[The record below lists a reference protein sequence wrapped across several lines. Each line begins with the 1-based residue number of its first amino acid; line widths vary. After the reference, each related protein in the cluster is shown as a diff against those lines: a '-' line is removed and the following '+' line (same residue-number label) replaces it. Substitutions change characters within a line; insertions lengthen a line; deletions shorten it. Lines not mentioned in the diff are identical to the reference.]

1 MGGLGTERP
10 TWWEGLLELIGL
22 LGILEDKGVKVTL
35 AADLELD
42 GGGLLAAL
50 DASRAGVLAAADLD
64 EVLDVGDFSWH
75 FGGSEGVLVCA
86 GMYKC
91 AVEWVVHD
99 GLCNALKWP
108 SSNCPFNSSTPDSS
122 HLPFSQLA

>member
-1 MGGLGTERP
+1 MVRR

-22 LGILEDKGVKVTL
+22 LGILEDKGVEVTL

-75 FGGSEGVLVCA
+75 FGGSKSMLVCA
-86 GMYKC
+86 Q
-91 AVEWVVHD
+91 VV
-99 GLCNALKWP
+99 
-108 SSNCPFNSSTPDSS
+108 
-122 HLPFSQLA
+122 

>member
-1 MGGLGTERP
+1 MGNLDSDALALLVLLWSIGDGQAWYVLVFDSILQEVWKAAWR
-10 TWWEGLLELIGL
+10 TWWEGLLELVGL

-42 GGGLLAAL
+42 GRGLLAAL

-75 FGGSEGVLVCA
+75 FGGSRARLVVAWVAVVL
-86 GMYKC
+86 
-91 AVEWVVHD
+91 
-99 GLCNALKWP
+99 
-108 SSNCPFNSSTPDSS
+108 
-122 HLPFSQLA
+122 

>member
-1 MGGLGTERP
+1 MVKPGTIVSMLCDQVWWLMRH

-22 LGILEDKGVKVTL
+22 LGILEDKGVEVTL

-42 GGGLLAAL
+42 SGGLLAAL

-75 FGGSEGVLVCA
+75 FGGSRSMLVCA
-86 GMYKC
+86 
-91 AVEWVVHD
+91 V
-99 GLCNALKWP
+99 L
-108 SSNCPFNSSTPDSS
+108 
-122 HLPFSQLA
+122 